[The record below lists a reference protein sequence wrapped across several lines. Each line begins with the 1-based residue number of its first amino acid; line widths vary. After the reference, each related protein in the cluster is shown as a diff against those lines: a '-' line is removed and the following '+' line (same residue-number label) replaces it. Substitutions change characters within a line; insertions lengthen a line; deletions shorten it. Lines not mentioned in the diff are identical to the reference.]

1 MEQVNIK
8 FDDFLF
14 DTIVHAPNAIPDDG
28 NPQFIFKDHVTMSGN
43 PGAVIAFNAK
53 TKDGKTV
60 QCQTVVTAR
69 LLLMV
74 AAAIKGRYP
83 ELDK

>member
-14 DTIVHAPNAIPDDG
+14 DTIVHAPNALPDDG
-28 NPQFIFKDHVTMSGN
+28 APQFIFKDKCTTGGR
-43 PGAVIAFNAK
+43 PGCCIAYQAK
-53 TKDGKTV
+53 TPNGKTV

-74 AAAIKGRYP
+74 ASAIKGRYP
-83 ELDK
+83 ELDQ